1 MKGPQIFCGGY
12 VQNVRKSRRSP
23 VTLLC
28 SFALCLS
35 VVGLSTPPLQ
45 AQTPISGQPIPELST
60 LDTTMTQIMSQ
71 WNVPGAALA
80 VTYNGRLVFAHGYGY
95 ANSAALEQV

>member
-1 MKGPQIFCGGY
+1 M
-12 VQNVRKSRRSP
+12 
-23 VTLLC
+23 LLPGV
-28 SFALCLS
+28 ALCFCL
-35 VVGLSTPPLQ
+35 LKLTTPPLD

>member
-1 MKGPQIFCGGY
+1 M
-12 VQNVRKSRRSP
+12 
-23 VTLLC
+23 LL
-28 SFALCLS
+28 SGVALWLCTVS
-35 VVGLSTPPLQ
+35 LSTPPLR
-45 AQTPISGQPIPELST
+45 AQTPISGQPIAELTT

-95 ANSAALEQV
+95 ANSATLEPVHSPTHCFESQAYQNPSPQRLS